1 MLNAWFIEKSEKWDL
16 NNYSEQYKLF
26 LKNFEN
32 VHWSKKSYKKYLKF
46 NCKTKKYLLFSKI
59 NIKFRYF
66 IFIKLF
72 SRLNYESKNFFFNI
86 WKMNEFS

>member
-26 LKNFEN
+26 FEKI
-32 VHWSKKSYKKYLKF
+32 SKMYIDKKKSYKKYLKF

-59 NIKFRYF
+59 NIKFRSF

-72 SRLNYESKNFFFNI
+72 SSLNYESKNFFLIFEKWI
-86 WKMNEFS
+86 I